1 MQHDS
6 KHQPRPWLI
15 QWYIQNGV
23 SNYSTGH
30 LFKFAGCIKE
40 CATPQWNSNFRMVC
54 GQGAPTYSWYK
65 DGIPLDS
72 SSYIV
77 GEKERIVVVTNETR
91 DPFGLY
97 TCKTSDVIRQW
108 YLPVQESRG
117 TEDMPALVT
126 IPLLSL
132 ICFVCSIYSL
142 NFQLHVYIVRTSYIE
157 GILSN

>member
-1 MQHDS
+1 
-6 KHQPRPWLI
+6 
-15 QWYIQNGV
+15 
-23 SNYSTGH
+23 
-30 LFKFAGCIKE
+30 
-40 CATPQWNSNFRMVC
+40 MVC
-54 GQGAPTYSWYK
+54 GQGAPAYSWYK

-77 GEKERIVVVTNETR
+77 EEEGRIVVVTNETR

-142 NFQLHVYIVRTSYIE
+142 NFQLHVYIVISRGTEVMLWRE
-157 GILSN
+157 GGGVGGRREWKAGRNTLFSIFL